1 LIGFKLSEHLK
12 SIVYGGM
19 DGILT
24 VYAVISSSM
33 GSPIKIPVVLILSIQ
48 NIISDGLTMGLG
60 DYVSTKTVNQF
71 LQQER
76 GREEWEYEHCF
87 EGEKQEMIDIYKQ
100 KVHIFYLGNFPPRR

>member
-1 LIGFKLSEHLK
+1 
-12 SIVYGGM
+12 
-19 DGILT
+19 
-24 VYAVISSSM
+24 
-33 GSPIKIPVVLILSIQ
+33 
-48 NIISDGLTMGLG
+48 MGLG